1 MRYRVKHTE
10 IDNFRSF
17 PALLPPPKNPKIKFK
32 KNENICWI
40 YLPKCV
46 PVSTKNDNHIDVRF
60 MRQGVSQTKFFV
72 ISGHFLLIYHP
83 LMISKIKI
91 WKINEKNDS
100 RYYSFIQTCVP

>member
-1 MRYRVKHTE
+1 MRYRAKHTE

-60 MRQGVSQTKFFV
+60 MRQGVSQTKIFV